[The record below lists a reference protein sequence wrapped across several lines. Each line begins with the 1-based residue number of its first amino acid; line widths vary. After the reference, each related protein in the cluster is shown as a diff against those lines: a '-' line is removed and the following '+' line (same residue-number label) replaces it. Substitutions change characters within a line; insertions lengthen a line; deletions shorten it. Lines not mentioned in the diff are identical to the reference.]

1 MGPYMGVQTHR
12 GIGAHRV
19 FRCTQGEGS
28 MLECVGE
35 SGEQG
40 QYPKVDK
47 SMKNMDLIQSYPYNS
62 DVKYSKEI
70 SYLRAAIFVQ
80 KVFELSIYVS

>member
-1 MGPYMGVQTHR
+1 
-12 GIGAHRV
+12 
-19 FRCTQGEGS
+19 

-35 SGEQG
+35 SLEQG

-47 SMKNMDLIQSYPYNS
+47 SMNNIDFRQSYPHDP
-62 DVKYSKEI
+62 DVKYSKEM

-80 KVFELSIYVS
+80 KVFEFSIYVS